1 MRYYLLKTLR
11 LSHFCAT
18 FWLNS
23 VKIRKKHS
31 KIFGTFAEMRYFCKR
46 NQEQVQDFKRNDGT
60 FRTSR
65 LTTSIKVQIVGKV
78 REIEL
83 FKHQRKCNPV
93 SETVKEQKTKKS
105 QTLITQDVKTLVVL
119 D

>member
-11 LSHFCAT
+11 LSYFCAT

-23 VKIRKKHS
+23 VKIRKKYS
-31 KIFGTFAEMRYFCKR
+31 KIFGTFAEMRYFCNR

-65 LTTSIKVQIVGKV
+65 LTTSIKVQIS
-78 REIEL
+78 RES
-83 FKHQRKCNPV
+83 QRDRTLQT
-93 SETVKEQKTKKS
+93 SKENA
-105 QTLITQDVKTLVVL
+105 TQLARL
-119 D
+119 

>member
-11 LSHFCAT
+11 LSYFCAT

-23 VKIRKKHS
+23 VKIRKKYS
-31 KIFGTFAEMRYFCKR
+31 KTFGTFAEMRYFCKR

-65 LTTSIKVQIVGKV
+65 LTTSIKVQIS
-78 REIEL
+78 RERRRDRTSKTSKENATQL
-83 FKHQRKCNPV
+83 ARLQKRKRQRSLKHSSRKM
-93 SETVKEQKTKKS
+93 EKR
-105 QTLITQDVKTLVVL
+105 
-119 D
+119 

>member
-23 VKIRKKHS
+23 VKIRKKYS
-31 KIFGTFAEMRYFCKR
+31 KTFETFAEMRYFCKR

-65 LTTSIKVQIVGKV
+65 LTTSIKVQIS
-78 REIEL
+78 RES
-83 FKHQRKCNPV
+83 QRDRTLQT
-93 SETVKEQKTKKS
+93 SKENA
-105 QTLITQDVKTLVVL
+105 TQLARL
-119 D
+119 